1 MSFLK
6 LSEPRP
12 EVVAAMKPAVEAA
25 GTVRL
30 ATTTP
35 GLGWGVGIARL
46 APVSIDFAP
55 PTDVW
60 SREAAM
66 SVPSISR
73 ARDLICSAIG
83 ALPLTL
89 WTIDFNTQGLPV
101 EQQLPPAQWMAR
113 PDPDRTR
120 QFVLAWTAD
129 DLLFSGRAYW
139 QIIDRYT
146 STYPS
151 AFRWLPSA
159 DVSVDSTG
167 RVTYLGRILPPEDI
181 VEFLSPIQGLLF
193 TGHRAISTAINLDN
207 AAERFSFTEIPAGW
221 LEQVENSEPLDAEE
235 LADMASAFQL
245 ARQARTVAALNPFL
259 KYHESSMDPSK
270 LQLVE
275 ARQYQA
281 VELARIA
288 NIPAY
293 FINAPA
299 GTGMTYLNAQQAK
312 QDLIDFGSMPF
323 IQCVE
328 QTLSG
333 PNVTPRG
340 QFVRLDTNAWL
351 RNPFTPTNEPS
362 NNDMQIA
369 FNPPA
374 SQPADQPQQGPQN
387 P

>member
-1 MSFLK
+1 VSFLK
-6 LSEPRP
+6 LKEPRP
-12 EVVAAMKPAVEAA
+12 EVVAAMQPAVEAA

-30 ATTTP
+30 STTTP

-46 APVSIDFAP
+46 AP
-55 PTDVW
+55 
-60 SREAAM
+60 AAFD
-66 SVPSISR
+66 SR

-89 WTIDFNTQGLPV
+89 WTINFGSDGLPV
-101 EQQLPPAQWMAR
+101 EKQSPPAPWMAR

-129 DLLFSGRAYW
+129 DLLFTGRAFW
-139 QIIDRYT
+139 LITSRYAN
-146 STYPS
+146 SFPAS
-151 AFRWLPSA
+151 FRWLPSA

-167 RVTYLGRILPPEDI
+167 RVTYLGHIIPPEDI

-193 TGHRAISTAINLDN
+193 TGWRAISTAINLDN

-221 LEQVENSEPLDAEE
+221 LEQVENSEPLDGDE
-235 LADMASAFQL
+235 LADIASQFQV
-245 ARQARTVAALNPFL
+245 ARNARTIAALNPFM
-259 KYHESSMDPSK
+259 KYRESSMDPSK

-293 FINAPA
+293 FLNAPA

-312 QDLIDFGSMPF
+312 QDLIDFGAMPY
-323 IQCVE
+323 IGCIE
-328 QTLSG
+328 QTLGG

-351 RNPFTPTNEPS
+351 RNPFNPTNAPS
-362 NNDMQIA
+362 QNDVQIA
-369 FNPPA
+369 YNPQPA
-374 SQPADQPQQGPQN
+374 PPADQQGPQGPQN